1 MPTGVGIQ
9 AIKHPSKMNSSFRG
23 SSDETVIAMQTA
35 YNTRYSDAMERR
47 IAMCKEMAEAK
58 LEQIVN
64 KIMDEPVPVLY
75 NTTGIRVM
83 MPWNIALEKA
93 WLDGYNSIDID
104 IRDMNEYVVRQR
116 TDSYPF
122 EDKVNI
128 FTGQY
133 IMDQSFIEP
142 LYIKGAPTLR
152 LALGKT
158 LGSQGDEVY
167 PTIRVNEEG
176 VRVLRLTMME

>member
-1 MPTGVGIQ
+1 MKRLGADWGRY
-9 AIKHPSKMNSSFRG
+9 PSKMNSTFRG
-23 SSDETVIAMQTA
+23 SSDEAVIAMQTA

-83 MPWNIALEKA
+83 MPWNIALEQA
-93 WLDGYNSIDID
+93 WHDGYTSIDID

-167 PTIRVNEEG
+167 PTIRINEEG